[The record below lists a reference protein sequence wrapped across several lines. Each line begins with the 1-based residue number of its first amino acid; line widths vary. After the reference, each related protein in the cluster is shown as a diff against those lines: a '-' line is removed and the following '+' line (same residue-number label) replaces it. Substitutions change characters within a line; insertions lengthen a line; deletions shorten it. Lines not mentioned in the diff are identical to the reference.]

1 MKTSLSKFNGKVI
14 KINGQVKIFSYEND
28 RPNLFDDIVTIA
40 NADKFY
46 IYFEKDLAS
55 FLEEVTV
62 SNNYAFAIR
71 KIRLSK
77 DNKEVY
83 TGTSIDMN
91 GVVYGY
97 VFSSFEGAYYSIPV
111 DNDNYEDT
119 LINIKDSIDK
129 NRAREKSY
137 ILL

>member
-14 KINGQVKIFSYEND
+14 KTNGQVKIFSYEND
-28 RPNLFDDIVTIA
+28 RPNLFDDIVTIV

-62 SNNYAFAIR
+62 SNNYAFGIR
-71 KIRLSK
+71 KILLSK
-77 DNKEVY
+77 DSKPVY

-91 GVVYGY
+91 GTVYGC
-97 VFSSFEGAYYSIPV
+97 VFSSFEGVYYSIPT
-111 DNDNYEDT
+111 DNDTYEDT
-119 LINIKDSIDK
+119 LINIKNSIDK

-137 ILL
+137 NLL